1 MGQKDIFLQQIRWI
15 EVCRKVMYMIKKNS
29 KVAFLDVKNVAST
42 MAIEEMYVS
51 KDFINKMILVASG
64 ELSSEQVRQEIIS
77 QYARH

>member
-1 MGQKDIFLQQIRWI
+1 
-15 EVCRKVMYMIKKNS
+15 MIKKNS

-77 QYARH
+77 QYARQ

>member
-77 QYARH
+77 QYARQ

>member
-15 EVCRKVMYMIKKNS
+15 EACRKVMYMIKKNS

-77 QYARH
+77 QYARQ